1 MFESLITAI
10 AYLLGDG
17 INLFYLGLG
26 VVVGIIFGIIPGLGG
41 ATAIALLLPLT
52 FGMEA
57 EQAIILMGGVM
68 GAVSAGGAVTSI
80 LLNTP
85 GTAPN
90 AATCFDGYPL
100 AQQGK
105 AGLAIGAAAGAST
118 IGGIFGLLVL
128 VMVLPIAKAIVL
140 WFGPPAFFMMAV
152 LGLTCLTATGSNV
165 LRGLIS
171 GCAGLFLGFVGYDS
185 IGGTERYTGGID
197 YFWDGVSLVPALIGL
212 FAISEMMQLYITG
225 GSVAKVGS
233 SQIRI
238 DGIWQGVKESFRHYR
253 LVLSSSTIGTVLGAI
268 PGVGG
273 TVGSFMAYSF
283 AVQTSKD
290 KDSFGK
296 GDIRGVIAP
305 EAANNAKDGGSLI
318 PTLAFGIPGGAEM
331 ALFLGVLILH
341 GLNPGPML
349 LIEREYTIFTLIITI
364 LAATILSNVIVLF
377 TTRFMVKIAY
387 IDSSFLVPSVIAISL
402 VGAYT
407 MRGSMGDVFTAAA
420 FGLIGYLMHRFD
432 YPRITLVIALV
443 LSELMERNYTQSML
457 MFEGDWTGFFRDTTT
472 LILFLITLAALS
484 FPIIQ
489 AIRKDRTS
497 D

>member
-1 MFESLITAI
+1 
-10 AYLLGDG
+10 
-17 INLFYLGLG
+17 
-26 VVVGIIFGIIPGLGG
+26 
-41 ATAIALLLPLT
+41 
-52 FGMEA
+52 
-57 EQAIILMGGVM
+57 
-68 GAVSAGGAVTSI
+68 
-80 LLNTP
+80 
-85 GTAPN
+85 
-90 AATCFDGYPL
+90 
-100 AQQGK
+100 
-105 AGLAIGAAAGAST
+105 
-118 IGGIFGLLVL
+118 
-128 VMVLPIAKAIVL
+128 
-140 WFGPPAFFMMAV
+140 
-152 LGLTCLTATGSNV
+152 
-165 LRGLIS
+165 
-171 GCAGLFLGFVGYDS
+171 
-185 IGGTERYTGGID
+185 
-197 YFWDGVSLVPALIGL
+197 
-212 FAISEMMQLYITG
+212 
-225 GSVAKVGS
+225 
-233 SQIRI
+233 
-238 DGIWQGVKESFRHYR
+238 VKESFRHYR

-290 KDSFGK
+290 KDNFGK

-364 LAATILSNVIVLF
+364 LAATILSNVIVLL

-472 LILFLITLAALS
+472 LVLFLITLAALS

-489 AIRKDRTS
+489 AMRKSRDAG
-497 D
+497 